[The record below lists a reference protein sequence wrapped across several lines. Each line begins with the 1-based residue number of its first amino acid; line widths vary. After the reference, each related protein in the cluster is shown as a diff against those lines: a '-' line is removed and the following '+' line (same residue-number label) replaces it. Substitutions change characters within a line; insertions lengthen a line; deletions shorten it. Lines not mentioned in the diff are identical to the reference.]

1 VFFAA
6 AAESMAAADLEACG
20 NVPFIHFQDVL
31 ANPLAAVAKTAKTAI
46 VLAVAKTAKTAIVL
60 AVTAHKQVSSDG
72 YFVDLEACG
81 NLS

>member
-1 VFFAA
+1 
-6 AAESMAAADLEACG
+6 MCL
-20 NVPFIHFQDVL
+20 PFLHFQDVL
-31 ANPLAAVAKTAKTAI
+31 ANQLAAAVAKTAKTAI

-60 AVTAHKQVSSDG
+60 AVVAKTAKTAIVLAATAHKQVSSDG